1 MAPGYSRPGYSR
13 PGYSRLPRLDLKD
26 ISVDAAAFRQLK
38 PASNKNSDRSV
49 QAGQA
54 TNPSAPSPQ
63 SKDSLTNP
71 STPSSQSGD
80 SIRSSASSEPDTPA
94 STTNLPANENI
105 MPQQTNSLQRALTQ
119 AQKEK
124 NKLAERLGQERKRNK
139 ALLLRIQGDRID
151 PAVITLLACR
161 LAEHGG
167 KETDQSN
174 GVAEVAAALI
184 DEVDRAKVCG
194 GGKDGQMV
202 VVEDDVDAARR
213 DWNEGKEMRIWNLE
227 GVVEVMFS
235 RVDSLEREVSKLK
248 RERGR
253 VTSLGMSWTEDLEW
267 DEEQETLELVES
279 TASQLSRRLDKLES
293 DVSTLKE

>member
-1 MAPGYSRPGYSR
+1 MAPGYSY
-13 PGYSRLPRLDLKD
+13 LPKLDLKD
-26 ISVDAAAFRQLK
+26 ISVEAAAFGQLK
-38 PASNKNSDRSV
+38 PASNKVSDHSV

-54 TNPSAPSPQ
+54 T
-63 SKDSLTNP
+63 DS
-71 STPSSQSGD
+71 SSPSSQSSD
-80 SIRSSASSEPDTPA
+80 SIRSSSSSEPDTPA
-94 STTNLPANENI
+94 STTNLLANENN
-105 MPQQTNSLQRALTQ
+105 MPQQMNSLQRALTE

-124 NKLAERLGQERKRNK
+124 NKLAQRLGQERKRNRY
-139 ALLLRIQGDRID
+139 LLLRIQGDRID

-194 GGKDGQMV
+194 DGKDGQMV
-202 VVEDDVDAARR
+202 VVEDDVEAARR

-227 GVVEVMFS
+227 GVVQVMFS
-235 RVDSLEREVSKLK
+235 RVDSLELEVSKLK

-253 VTSLGMSWTEDLEW
+253 ETSLGMSWTEDMEW

-279 TASQLSRRLDKLES
+279 TASQLSRRLDRLES